1 MRYLF
6 NLNTTF
12 GHRVLL
18 RSLIRKCTE
27 VSDNHMTPEIKLHL
41 ITPSCSLWHSN
52 IDKCIFVDP
61 YWGFYWAGGQALSRY
76 ILDNKKIFKG
86 KNVIDIGSGSGA
98 CAIAA
103 ACCEDVTVI
112 ANDIDPVACEV
123 ISMNSRLNNV
133 KIHLNNENLLLSSGL
148 TKVDI
153 ILIGDLFYDSEFGEV
168 LFQWLLKCRKN
179 YIKIL
184 IGDPGRY
191 VLDNTKKK
199 QLSLVKE
206 YSLSENIILENC
218 GFSSAYVWQM

>member
-1 MRYLF
+1 MMKTI
-6 NLNTTF
+6 NLAF
-12 GHRVLL
+12 
-18 RSLIRKCTE
+18 
-27 VSDNHMTPEIKLHL
+27 VSKQE
-41 ITPSCSLWHSN
+41 
-52 IDKCIFVDP
+52 
-61 YWGFYWAGGQALSRY
+61 Y
-76 ILDNKKIFKG
+76 ILDNKKLFKG

-103 ACCEDVTVI
+103 ACCDDVTVI

-133 KIHLNNENLLLSSGL
+133 KIHINNQNLLLSSL
-148 TKVDI
+148 LMKVDV
-153 ILIGDLFYDSEFGEV
+153 ILIGDLFYDSEFGDI

-179 YIKIL
+179 AISIF

-191 VLDNTKKK
+191 VLDYNKKK

-206 YSLSENIILENC
+206 YSLSDNAILENC